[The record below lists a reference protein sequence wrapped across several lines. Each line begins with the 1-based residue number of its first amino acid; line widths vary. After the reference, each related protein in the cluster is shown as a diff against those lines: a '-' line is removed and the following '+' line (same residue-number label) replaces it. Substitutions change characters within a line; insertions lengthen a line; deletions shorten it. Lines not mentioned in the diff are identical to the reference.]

1 MRLVRARGE
10 PYSGPVR
17 IRPLRED
24 EIELVAE
31 RMRATLVEVLGEARG
46 RAMYTMEWLRDRVR
60 FHLDPSRSTGTV
72 LVAEQDGFVVGHTI
86 VRVEADG
93 TGLFST
99 TYVVPTAR
107 RRGVARRLL
116 LAGEAWLSA
125 HPIRELATCTARDN
139 GRLIG
144 LFRAHGYE
152 ETDTSDE
159 MVRLGKPAT
168 RGAGDGTDRQ
178 RRARE

>member
-1 MRLVRARGE
+1 MRLVR
-10 PYSGPVR
+10 PV
-17 IRPLRED
+17 ED
-24 EIELVAE
+24 HEIELVAE

-46 RAMYTMEWLRDRVR
+46 QAMYTMDWLRDRVR
-60 FHLDPSRSTGTV
+60 FHLDPRRSTGAV
-72 LVAEQDGFVVGHTI
+72 LVAEEAGAVVGHTI
-86 VRVEADG
+86 VRVESDG

-99 TYVVPTAR
+99 TYVVPAAR
-107 RRGVARRLL
+107 RRGVAQALL

-152 ETDTSDE
+152 ETDATDE

-178 RRARE
+178 R

>member
-1 MRLVRARGE
+1 MQAAVTLVR
-10 PYSGPVR
+10 PVQDH
-17 IRPLRED
+17 EV
-24 EIELVAE
+24 ELVAE

-46 RAMYTMEWLRDRVR
+46 QAMYTMEWLRDRVR
-60 FHLDPSRSTGTV
+60 FHLDPSRSTGAV
-72 LVAEQDGFVVGHTI
+72 LVAEEARFVVGHTI

-99 TYVVPTAR
+99 TYVEPTAR
-107 RRGVARRLL
+107 RRGVARHLL

-152 ETDTSDE
+152 ETDATDE

-168 RGAGDGTDRQ
+168 RGAGGGTDRQ
-178 RRARE
+178 P